1 MYTHQ
6 QDSEDED
13 LEDNSFDIDKNGLGS
28 EAPSNYNY
36 GRRRSR
42 AVLYQLAGSYKTN
55 SNDKATK
62 KIHAKLGGANVSTS
76 LFYFLLQSILPQ
88 NVTSIGLTKSRTL
101 WLSFSF
107 WSLYQFK
114 QQTKKINAKLG
125 GANMSTQF
133 TVFPHTVAAATILL
147 RNCKTLKNSYSF
159 CISFSLM

>member
-6 QDSEDED
+6 QDSDEDED

-62 KIHAKLGGANVSTS
+62 KIHAKLGGANVSS
-76 LFYFLLQSILPQ
+76 LIYFLLQTILPQ
-88 NVTSIGLTKSRTL
+88 NVILTKH
-101 WLSFSF
+101 
-107 WSLYQFK
+107 WSYCIKNIVAVNFYFEFVSV
-114 QQTKKINAKLG
+114 QTAAKKIHAKLG
-125 GANMSTQF
+125 GANVYEYIVYLIS
-133 TVFPHTVAAATILL
+133 
-147 RNCKTLKNSYSF
+147 SYS
-159 CISFSLM
+159 CRGNYSFLKW

>member
-1 MYTHQ
+1 MLPKKLEEVRKILKYPGLVPYMYTHQ

-62 KIHAKLGGANVSTS
+62 KIHAKLGGANVSTI
-76 LFYFLLQSILPQ
+76 LFYFLIQSILPQ
-88 NVTSIGLTKSRTL
+88 NVI
-101 WLSFSF
+101 
-107 WSLYQFK
+107 
-114 QQTKKINAKLG
+114 
-125 GANMSTQF
+125 ST
-133 TVFPHTVAAATILL
+133 I
-147 RNCKTLKNSYSF
+147 RNQENCGCHFLF
-159 CISFSLM
+159 GVCISLNSKLKEK

>member
-13 LEDNSFDIDKNGLGS
+13 LEDNSLDIDKNGLGS

-76 LFYFLLQSILPQ
+76 LFYFFLQPTYS
-88 NVTSIGLTKSRTL
+88 
-101 WLSFSF
+101 
-107 WSLYQFK
+107 SLECHF
-114 QQTKKINAKLG
+114 N
-125 GANMSTQF
+125 
-133 TVFPHTVAAATILL
+133 
-147 RNCKTLKNSYSF
+147 KTLALNQEQCFSDAQVICSFDKKNHSENCLGV
-159 CISFSLM
+159 CISLSSKLRRYRPSLVGPI